1 MDHLEARIAE
11 LEHKAEQ
18 YDTVVRAVDATDG
31 GQYRHDVIS
40 AIEAWKRRAE
50 AAEEDKA
57 ILRRA
62 NDESNNLRI
71 HTVEY
76 LRAKLARAVEALEM
90 ITTHDASDGQ
100 CDNGY
105 TPVGEAKIALV
116 ALQDAPQ
123 DVASPTEVSPDC
135 DKLREAVRRWWNE
148 ARYQRSWRDG
158 IINSLRDECLLSDKL
173 REERD
178 RLLLR
183 ADDVLC
189 EIVDITDPNLT
200 SPSERD
206 WLIAQARGVHIDI
219 TNALHPDTPGQGET
233 CRYTYDSEWTAW
245 HSECGHTEGLLSD
258 QWQYCP
264 YCRKP
269 IEIRG
274 GEA

>member
-1 MDHLEARIAE
+1 MNRYYAIIMKSMDIAHVPENATEPYGRYVVVKADEADAAIRE
-11 LEHKAEQ
+11 LEQER
-18 YDTVVRAVDATDG
+18 D
-31 GQYRHDVIS
+31 
-40 AIEAWKRRAE
+40 EWKRRAE
-50 AAEEDKA
+50 AAEDDKA

-62 NDESNNLRI
+62 NDESNSLRI
-71 HTVEY
+71 HMVEY
-76 LRAKLARAVEALEM
+76 LRAKLARAVEALKE
-90 ITTHDASDGQ
+90 IATGDHTFLTNERYANF
-100 CDNGY
+100 C
-105 TPVGEAKIALV
+105 AKTAHATLA

-123 DVASPTEVSPDC
+123 PNAETLAAFREAQTENGTEVVTVDEACLQTCPDC
-135 DKLREAVRRWWNE
+135 
-148 ARYQRSWRDG
+148 
-158 IINSLRDECLLSDKL
+158 DKL